1 MKPETNKKADCMFS
15 TIEEYSL
22 SNQIVRVFKPKV
34 ILFTFLGT
42 LVPLNWENVCLE
54 NYVRNNLL
62 EFLKENWSTDIVS
75 SLIEKLRSQSL
86 DQHFIFENTN
96 IPLILSYGI
105 YYSNWQIVL
114 YSVKKYVLW
123 HIDNVK
129 VLPENVFMLIKLCWI
144 DGFQRKKIQTL

>member
-1 MKPETNKKADCMFS
+1 MEPERNKEANCS

-42 LVPLNWENVCLE
+42 LVPLNWEDICLE

-62 EFLKENWSTDIVS
+62 EFLKENWSTSTVS
-75 SLIEKLRSQSL
+75 NLIEKLRYQSF
-86 DQHFIFENTN
+86 DQHFVFENTN
-96 IPLILSYGI
+96 IPLILSYDI
-105 YYSNWQIVL
+105 DYSNWMIVL
-114 YSVKKYVLW
+114 HSVQQFVLW
-123 HIDNVK
+123 YIDNIK
-129 VLPENVFMLIKLCWI
+129 VLPENVFMLIKLCWV